1 MRYLYYT
8 FLLFSA
14 AVSGQIKV
22 VLKDSI
28 TNKPIPYLG
37 IWSLDNDYV
46 ISSNKKGKIEI
57 DKKFS
62 NDTFYCF
69 TTEYKNKS
77 FKVDA
82 NTKEIFLSKAIKENR
97 VCNKENERLVYTN
110 ESIKDTPKKI
120 FSSSSST
127 SLTAYLIACHECNEE
142 TFLSKILLNEL
153 NHLDTRVFYKIRF
166 FENENNQP
174 GKEIGNQN
182 ITVYVPGTKKVNGLV
197 SLVHKRMENIDLLP
211 YGLKVNKNGFFVA
224 IEYIDVSRNRLTLD
238 STRVTLSPS
247 FFLTDAYTLK
257 YRFTKGVWE
266 KVINNET
273 TPFMKIYVV
282 Q

>member
-82 NTKEIFLSKAIKENR
+82 NTKEIFLSKAIKEKR

-110 ESIKDTPKKI
+110 ESRMITPKRA
-120 FSSSSST
+120 FSSSTT
-127 SLTAYLIACHECNEE
+127 SLTAYLITCHECNEE
-142 TFLSKILLNEL
+142 TFLSKILLKEL

-182 ITVYVPGTKKVNGLV
+182 ITVYLPGTKKVNGLV
-197 SLVHKRMENIDLLP
+197 SVFKERMENIDLLP

-266 KVINNET
+266 KVLNDET
-273 TPFMKIYVV
+273 IPFMKIYVV